1 MTSPAVLEPVP
12 LEFPEDGSPIRVS
25 GSRLTL
31 DTIVRAFKRGAT
43 AEEIAQDFSAVS
55 LSDAYAIIAYYLR
68 HRATI
73 DEYMAG
79 RAIQHAKLRR
89 EIEKDSDYQE
99 FRGRL
104 LARKKAARRGQA

>member
-31 DTIVRAFKRGAT
+31 DTIVRAFQRGAT
-43 AEEIAQDFSAVS
+43 AEEIAQDFSSVS
-55 LSDAYAIIAYYLR
+55 LSDVYAIIAYYLR
-68 HRATI
+68 HRTAI
-73 DEYMAG
+73 EGYMAG
-79 RAIQHAKLRR
+79 RAIQHTDLRH
-89 EIEKDSDYQE
+89 EIERDSDYQE

-104 LARKKAARRGQA
+104 LARKKALRRGPA